1 MVLVLVRP
9 GIEEQGEI
17 PMPSVDRPLS
27 PHLQVYRP
35 QITSI
40 LSILHRITGVALT
53 FATLLLTWWLAA
65 AAYGPEQFADAQ
77 AFLGSWIGQLL
88 LWGFTFAVFYHLA
101 NGVRHLLWDFGWGFE
116 IDQVRKTGI
125 AVVAFAAVATVITLI
140 AAYAAGG
147 A

>member
-1 MVLVLVRP
+1 
-9 GIEEQGEI
+9 
-17 PMPSVDRPLS
+17 MPSVDRPLS

-116 IDQVRKTGI
+116 IDQVRMTGI

>member
-1 MVLVLVRP
+1 
-9 GIEEQGEI
+9 
-17 PMPSVDRPLS
+17 MPSVDRPLS

-35 QITSI
+35 QITSV

-53 FATLLLTWWLAA
+53 FATLLLTWWLVA
-65 AAYGPEQFADAQ
+65 AAYGPEQFASAQ
-77 AFLGSWIGQLL
+77 AFLGSWFGQLV

-116 IDQVRKTGI
+116 ITQVRTTGI
-125 AVVAFAAVATVITLI
+125 AVVAFAAAATVITLI

>member
-1 MVLVLVRP
+1 
-9 GIEEQGEI
+9 
-17 PMPSVDRPLS
+17 MPSVDRPLS

-35 QITSI
+35 QITSV

-53 FATLLLTWWLAA
+53 FATLLLTWWLVA
-65 AAYGPEQFADAQ
+65 AAYGPEPFAGAQ
-77 AFLGSWIGQLL
+77 AFLGSWFGQLI

-116 IDQVRKTGI
+116 ISQVRTTGI
-125 AVVAFAAVATVITLI
+125 VVVAFAAAATVITLI